1 MKQLL
6 VIFLIGFLAI
16 KALAQ
21 PSVDIGVFG
30 GAGTYLGDMTNVDF
44 QKSIN
49 PAYGGFIRF
58 NFNPRY
64 GLRFNVINGTI
75 GAIEKFD
82 VLASNANPNYKPWE
96 FNKNVL
102 DISLNFEWNYLK
114 YIVGDKETPWST
126 FIFGGVG
133 IQNFKYEIDSTRL
146 STLVDPT
153 YFSMIDSSK
162 AGKSLFEP
170 TISFGLGFKYNL
182 SRRWGI
188 GLEGGMR
195 KSFSDKLDNL
205 DDPLSYIDAD
215 NVQIKYTDQFHNND
229 WTAYMG
235 IHLVYKLIYKN
246 QGWEVRTRKEHN
258 MLDWGIWNKNRRE

>member
-16 KALAQ
+16 KAFAQ
-21 PSVDIGVFG
+21 PSVDVGIFG
-30 GAGTYLGDMTNVDF
+30 GVGTYFGDMTKVDF

-49 PAYGGFIRF
+49 PAYGGFVRF

-64 GLRFNVINGTI
+64 ALRFNVINGTI
-75 GAIEKFD
+75 GAEGEYDFQPLD
-82 VLASNANPNYKPWE
+82 QTNNYWS

-133 IQNFKYEIDSTRL
+133 IQTFKYNINGIDGSE
-146 STLVDPT
+146 V
-153 YFSMIDSSK
+153 
-162 AGKSLFEP
+162 AP
-170 TISFGLGFKYNL
+170 TIPFGLGVKYNL
-182 SRRWGI
+182 SKRWGI
-188 GLEGGMR
+188 GLEGSLR

-205 DDPLSYIDAD
+205 DDPLSYVNSDE
-215 NVQIKYTDQFHNND
+215 VQIKYTDQLHNND

-235 IHLVYKLIYKN
+235 IHLVYKLIYGN
-246 QGWEVRTRKEHN
+246 QNWELRTVKEHN
-258 MLDWGIWNKNRRE
+258 MIDWGIKNKNRRE

>member
-21 PSVDIGVFG
+21 PSVDVGVFG
-30 GAGTYLGDMTNVDF
+30 GVGTYFGDMTKVDF

-49 PAYGGFIRF
+49 PAYGGFVRF

-64 GLRFNVINGTI
+64 ALRFNVINGTI
-75 GAIEKFD
+75 GAEGEFD
-82 VLASNANPNYKPWE
+82 YQRLNPNPTDLSWN
-96 FNKNVL
+96 FSKNVL

-126 FIFGGVG
+126 FISGGVG
-133 IQNFKYEIDSTRL
+133 IQTFKYTIDGIDGSEI
-146 STLVDPT
+146 
-153 YFSMIDSSK
+153 
-162 AGKSLFEP
+162 AP
-170 TISFGLGFKYNL
+170 TIPFGLGVKYNL
-182 SRRWGI
+182 SKRWGI
-188 GLEGGMR
+188 GLEGGLR

-205 DDPLSYIDAD
+205 DDPLSYINAD
-215 NVQIKYTDQFHNND
+215 NIRIKYTDQLHNND

-235 IHLVYKLIYKN
+235 IHLVYKLIYGN
-246 QGWEVRTRKEHN
+246 QDWEVRTRKEHN

>member
-16 KALAQ
+16 KALGQ
-21 PSVDIGVFG
+21 SSVDVGVFG
-30 GAGTYLGDMTNVDF
+30 GAGTYFGDMTKVDF

-49 PAYGGFIRF
+49 PAYGGFVRF

-64 GLRFNVINGTI
+64 ALRFNVINGTI
-75 GAIEKFD
+75 GAEGEFD
-82 VLASNANPNYKPWE
+82 YQPPNSNPTDPSWN

-114 YIVGDKETPWST
+114 YIVGDKETHWST
-126 FIFGGVG
+126 FISGGVG
-133 IQNFKYEIDSTRL
+133 LQTFKYTIKGIDGSEI
-146 STLVDPT
+146 
-153 YFSMIDSSK
+153 
-162 AGKSLFEP
+162 AP
-170 TISFGLGFKYNL
+170 TIPFGLGVKYNL

-205 DDPLSYIDAD
+205 DDPLSYMDESVTP
-215 NVQIKYTDQFHNND
+215 NVQVKFTDQLHNND
-229 WTAYMG
+229 WTSYMG
-235 IHLVYKLIYKN
+235 IHLVYKLIYGN
-246 QGWEVRTRKEHN
+246 QNWEVRTPRKN

>member
-16 KALAQ
+16 KSLAQ

-30 GAGTYLGDMTNVDF
+30 GAGTYLGDMTKVDF

-49 PAYGGFIRF
+49 PAYGGFVRF

-64 GLRFNVINGTI
+64 ALRFNVINGTI
-75 GAIEKFD
+75 GAEGEFD
-82 VLASNANPNYKPWE
+82 YQPLNPDPTDILWN

-114 YIVGDKETPWST
+114 YIVGDKETHWST
-126 FIFGGVG
+126 FISGGVG
-133 IQNFKYEIDSTRL
+133 IQTYKYTIDGIDGSEI
-146 STLVDPT
+146 
-153 YFSMIDSSK
+153 
-162 AGKSLFEP
+162 AP
-170 TISFGLGFKYNL
+170 TIPFGLGVKYNL

-205 DDPLSYIDAD
+205 DDPLSYMDESVTP

-229 WTAYMG
+229 WTAYLG
-235 IHLVYKLIYKN
+235 IHLVYKLIYGN
-246 QGWEVRTRKEHN
+246 QGWEVRTRKERN

>member
-1 MKQLL
+1 MKRLL
-6 VIFLIGFLAI
+6 VIFLVGFLAI
-16 KALAQ
+16 KALSQ

-30 GAGTYLGDMTNVDF
+30 GVGTYFGDMTKVNF

-64 GLRFNVINGTI
+64 ALRFNVINGTI

-82 VLASNANPNYKPWE
+82 VLAANANVNYKPWE

-133 IQNFKYEIDSTRL
+133 VQMYNYDFRNPEL
-146 STLVDPT
+146 VALVDPR
-153 YFSMIDSSK
+153 YFNYTH
-162 AGKSLFEP
+162 KSGSVISP
-170 TISFGLGFKYNL
+170 TVPFGLGVKYTL
-182 SRRWGI
+182 SKKWGI
-188 GLEGGMR
+188 GFEVGFR
-195 KSFSDKLDNL
+195 KTFSDQLDDL
-205 DDPLSYIDAD
+205 DDPLSYKDI
-215 NVQIKYTDQFHNND
+215 NVTPTVEVKYTDQFHNND
-229 WTAYMG
+229 WTSYVG
-235 IHLVYKLIYKN
+235 IHLVYKLIYGN
-246 QGWEVRTRKEHN
+246 QGWEIRTPRKN
-258 MLDWGIWNKNRRE
+258 MLDWGIWNKDRKE

>member
-6 VIFLIGFLAI
+6 VIFLVGFLAI

-30 GAGTYLGDMTNVDF
+30 GTGTYFGDMTKIDF
-44 QKSIN
+44 QKSVN
-49 PAYGGFIRF
+49 PAYGGFVRF

-75 GAIEKFD
+75 GAEGKFD
-82 VLASNANPNYKPWE
+82 YQPSDPPPPSDNAWN
-96 FNKNVL
+96 FSKNVL
-102 DISLNFEWNYLK
+102 DISILFEWNYLK
-114 YIVGDKETPWST
+114 YIVGDKETHWTT
-126 FIFGGVG
+126 FLFGGIG
-133 IQNFKYEIDSTRL
+133 MQTYKYDLGLIDGSEIT
-146 STLVDPT
+146 
-153 YFSMIDSSK
+153 
-162 AGKSLFEP
+162 P
-170 TISFGLGFKYNL
+170 TIPFGLGVKYNL

-205 DDPLSYIDAD
+205 DDPLSHINTEDIQ
-215 NVQIKYTDQFHNND
+215 VKYTDQFHNND
-229 WTAYMG
+229 WASYVG
-235 IHLVYKLIYKN
+235 IHLVYKLIYGN
-246 QGWEVRTRKEHN
+246 QNWEVRTRKEKN

>member
-21 PSVDIGVFG
+21 PSVDVGVFG
-30 GAGTYLGDMTNVDF
+30 GAGTYFGDMTKIDF

-49 PAYGGFIRF
+49 PAYGGFVRF

-64 GLRFNVINGTI
+64 AIRFNVINGTI
-75 GAIEKFD
+75 GAEGEYD
-82 VLASNANPNYKPWE
+82 YQPLNPSPTDISWN

-114 YIVGDKETPWST
+114 YIVGDKETHWST

-133 IQNFKYEIDSTRL
+133 MQTYKYTIAGIDGSEI
-146 STLVDPT
+146 
-153 YFSMIDSSK
+153 
-162 AGKSLFEP
+162 AP
-170 TISFGLGFKYNL
+170 TIPFGLGVKYNL
-182 SRRWGI
+182 SKRWGI
-188 GLEGGMR
+188 GLEGGLR

-205 DDPLSYIDAD
+205 DDPLSYINKSVTPNAQ
-215 NVQIKYTDQFHNND
+215 VKYTDQLHNND
-229 WTAYMG
+229 WTSYMG
-235 IHLVYKLIYKN
+235 IHLVYKLIYGN
-246 QGWEVRTRKEHN
+246 QDWEVRTPRKN